1 MNLSAQAVS
10 NTAMKCIIILTE
22 IKIFLALCILLKELV
37 LSWFELF
44 FKNMHLGKIEISVK
58 KTGLWNNNL
67 SSTGWKKFFFYKNL
81 FEYGLYLIITS
92 LDYVML

>member
-1 MNLSAQAVS
+1 MNLSAQAVN
-10 NTAMKCIIILTE
+10 NTVIKCIIILTE

-44 FKNMHLGKIEISVK
+44 FENMHLGKIEISVK
-58 KTGLWNNNL
+58 RAGLWNKNL
-67 SSTGWKKFFFYKNL
+67 SSTGWKKFFYKNL
-81 FEYGLYLIITS
+81 FEYGFCLIITS